1 MVNKI
6 CQGRKAVMKFE
17 KNVGKKEGIL
27 RIIVGILL
35 VILIAFT
42 QGWLK
47 WVLGLAGLSFI
58 ATALAGT

>member
-1 MVNKI
+1 
-6 CQGRKAVMKFE
+6 MKFE